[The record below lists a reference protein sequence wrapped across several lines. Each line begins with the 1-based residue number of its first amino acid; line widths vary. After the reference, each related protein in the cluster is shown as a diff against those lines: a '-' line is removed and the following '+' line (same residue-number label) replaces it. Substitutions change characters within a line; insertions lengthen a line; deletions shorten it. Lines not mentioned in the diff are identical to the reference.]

1 MKLDEVA
8 PWGRTLQEYK
18 SMFNMNEAD
27 LNKKIL
33 GCGDG
38 PASFNSEMTTL
49 GYSVISIDPIYQFSA
64 AQIKQR
70 IQATYE
76 PIISQVKQNI
86 HRYMWNKFS
95 DADDLG
101 RSRLAVMEKFLSD
114 YETGKA
120 AKRYLPQSLP
130 ILDFPDGWFELCLC
144 SHLLFLYSEHL
155 SLDFH
160 ISSIYELMRVSPETR
175 IFPLVKLDCKPSPY
189 IESVIQEF
197 SSKGFQV
204 QIQPVN
210 YEFQK
215 GGNQMLKITHKNA
228 LKS

>member
-1 MKLDEVA
+1 MKLNEVA
-8 PWGRTLQEYK
+8 PWGRSLEEYK
-18 SMFNMNEAD
+18 LMFNMNETD

-38 PASFNSEMTTL
+38 PASFNSEMTAL
-49 GYSVISIDPIYQFSA
+49 GYCVVSIDPIYQFSA

-76 PIISQVKQNI
+76 PIISQVRQN
-86 HRYMWNKFS
+86 HRRYVWNNFRN
-95 DADDLG
+95 ADDLG
-101 RSRLAVMEKFLSD
+101 RSRLAGMEKFLSD

-120 AKRYLPQSLP
+120 AQRYLPQSLP
-130 ILDFPDGWFELCLC
+130 GLDFADDRFELCLC

-160 ISSIYELMRVSPETR
+160 ISSIYELMRVSPEVR
-175 IFPLVKLDCKPSPY
+175 IFPLVKLDCERSPY

-197 SSKGFQV
+197 SSGSFRV
-204 QIQPVN
+204 QIQSVS

-215 GGNQMLKITHKNA
+215 GGNQMLKIIREK
-228 LKS
+228 

>member
-1 MKLDEVA
+1 MKLDEVV
-8 PWGRTLQEYK
+8 PWGRSLEEYK
-18 SMFNMNEAD
+18 SMFNLSKAD

-38 PASFNSEMTTL
+38 PASFNSEMTAL
-49 GYSVISIDPIYQFSA
+49 GYSIVSIDPVYQFSA

-76 PIISQVKQNI
+76 PIISQVKQNDR
-86 HRYMWNKFS
+86 RYMWNNFH
-95 DADDLG
+95 DAEDLG
-101 RSRLAVMEKFLSD
+101 RSRLATMEKFLSD
-114 YETGKA
+114 YGTGKA

-130 ILDFPDGWFELCLC
+130 SLDFADDRFELCLC
-144 SHLLFLYSEHL
+144 SHFLFLYSEHL

-160 ISSIYELMRVSPETR
+160 ISSIYELMRISPEVR
-175 IFPLVKLDCKPSPY
+175 IFPLVKLDCERSPY

-197 SSKGFQV
+197 SSGGFQL
-204 QIQPVN
+204 QIQAVN

-215 GGNQMLKITHKNA
+215 GGNEMLKIIRG
-228 LKS
+228 KS

>member
-1 MKLDEVA
+1 MKLHQVV
-8 PWGRTLQEYK
+8 PWGRSLQEYK
-18 SMFNMNEAD
+18 LMFNLSQVD
-27 LNKKIL
+27 LNAKIL

-38 PASFNSEMTTL
+38 PASFNYEMTAL
-49 GYSVISIDPIYQFSA
+49 GYSVVSVDPIYQFSGP
-64 AQIKQR
+64 QIRQR

-76 PIISQVKQNI
+76 PIISQVKQNN
-86 HRYMWNKFS
+86 HRYMWNDFR

-101 RSRLAVMEKFLSD
+101 HSRLAMMEKFLLD
-114 YETGKA
+114 YETDNA
-120 AKRYLPQSLP
+120 AQRYLPQSLP
-130 ILDFPDGWFELCLC
+130 ILDFADNRFELCLC

-160 ISSIYELMRVSPETR
+160 ISSIYELMRLSPEIR
-175 IFPLVKLDCKPSPY
+175 IFPLVKLDCERSPY

-204 QIQPVN
+204 QIQAVS

-215 GGNQMLKITHKNA
+215 GGNQMLKIIR
-228 LKS
+228 